1 MNKKLLTS
9 FVLLL
14 LLVFRVSAQDRMISG
29 KVTSS
34 EDGSSLPGVSVSVK
48 GTSKGTTTNADGSYK
63 INVSGSPTLV
73 FTFVGYTKS
82 EVSAGARSEINVS
95 LISDV
100 ANLEEVVVIG
110 YGVQKKSKLTSSIS
124 SVAGK
129 DISNLTTASF
139 DQQLAGR
146 ASGVQVTVGSGIIG

>member
-14 LLVFRVSAQDRMISG
+14 LLALRVSAQDRMISG
-29 KVTSS
+29 KILSS
-34 EDGSSLPGVSVSVK
+34 EDGSALPGVSVSIK
-48 GTSKGTTTNADGSYK
+48 GTAKGTTSSADGSYK
-63 INVSGSPTLV
+63 IGVSGSPTLI
-73 FTFVGYTKS
+73 FTFVGYKKTEVSVGTRS
-82 EVSAGARSEINVS
+82 EVNVS
-95 LISDV
+95 LNSEV

-129 DISNLTTASF
+129 DISNL
-139 DQQLAGR
+139 
-146 ASGVQVTVGSGIIG
+146 IYNI

>member
-48 GTSKGTTTNADGSYK
+48 GTSKGTTTNA
-63 INVSGSPTLV
+63 VVPTNLDAKSV
-73 FTFVGYTKS
+73 ELFKQFVAKNPQ
-82 EVSAGARSEINVS
+82 EPRAG
-95 LISDV
+95 L
-100 ANLEEVVVIG
+100 
-110 YGVQKKSKLTSSIS
+110 KW
-124 SVAGK
+124 
-129 DISNLTTASF
+129 
-139 DQQLAGR
+139 
-146 ASGVQVTVGSGIIG
+146 